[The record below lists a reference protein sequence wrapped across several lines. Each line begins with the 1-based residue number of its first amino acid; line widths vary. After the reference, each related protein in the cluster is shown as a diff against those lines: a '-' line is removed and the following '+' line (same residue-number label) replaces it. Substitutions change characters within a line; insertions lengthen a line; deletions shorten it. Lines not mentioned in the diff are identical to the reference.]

1 MAASASSAASFA
13 TSLTN
18 PPSPFLSL
26 LPSSPAAAAAFSLN
40 SSCRPPPLRR
50 LRLSSCRQLPLV
62 ASASLTNSAPARNG
76 TYKVGDFMTKK
87 EELFVVEPSTSVD
100 EALEVIVEKRVTGFP
115 VIDDQ
120 WNLVILFC
128 FCLFLLSSCSSLLQ
142 VGVVSDYDLLALDTI
157 SGANENDSNLFPDVD
172 STWKAFNEIQQLVG
186 KTNGKVVGD
195 LMTPNPLT
203 VRENTNLED
212 AARLLLETKYRR
224 LPVLDADGKLV
235 GLITRGNV
243 VRAALQIKRE
253 TAT

>member
-120 WNLVILFC
+120 WNLIPGIVTM
-128 FCLFLLSSCSSLLQ
+128 Q
-142 VGVVSDYDLLALDTI
+142 T
-157 SGANENDSNLFPDVD
+157 
-172 STWKAFNEIQQLVG
+172 FNEIQKLVG
-186 KTNGKVVGD
+186 KNHGKVVGD

-224 LPVLDADGKLV
+224 LPVVDADGKLAGKNFV
-235 GLITRGNV
+235 SRVINFNSIHSIRF
-243 VRAALQIKRE
+243 
-253 TAT
+253 

>member
-18 PPSPFLSL
+18 PPSPLLSL
-26 LPSSPAAAAAFSLN
+26 FPSSSSSAAAAFSLN

-87 EELFVVEPSTSVD
+87 EELFVVKPSTSVD
-100 EALEVIVEKRVTGFP
+100 EALDVIVEKRVTGFP

-120 WNLVILFC
+120 WNL
-128 FCLFLLSSCSSLLQ
+128 

>member
-1 MAASASSAASFA
+1 MAASSASFT

-18 PPSPFLSL
+18 PPSPLLSL
-26 LPSSPAAAAAFSLN
+26 LPSSSSSSAAFPLH
-40 SSCRPPPLRR
+40 SSCRPPPL
-50 LRLSSCRQLPLV
+50 LRLSFSSRQQLPCV
-62 ASASLTNSAPARNG
+62 ASASLTNSAPAKNG

-87 EELFVVEPSTSVD
+87 EELFVVKPTTSVD

-120 WNLVILFC
+120 WNL
-128 FCLFLLSSCSSLLQ
+128 

-235 GLITRGNV
+235 RISCLESSISIQFIR
-243 VRAALQIKRE
+243 
-253 TAT
+253 

>member
-1 MAASASSAASFA
+1 HSPLHL
-13 TSLTN
+13 LT
-18 PPSPFLSL
+18 L
-26 LPSSPAAAAAFSLN
+26 LPHSFLFSLPLPPPP
-40 SSCRPPPLRR
+40 PPPLRR

-120 WNLVILFC
+120 WNLV
-128 FCLFLLSSCSSLLQ
+128 
-142 VGVVSDYDLLALDTI
+142 GVVSDYDLLALDTI
-157 SGANENDSNLFPDVD
+157 SGGNDNDSNLFPDVD
-172 STWKAFNEIQQLVG
+172 STWKTFNEIQKLVG
-186 KTNGKVVGD
+186 KNHGKVVGD

-224 LPVLDADGKLV
+224 LPVVDADGKLV
-235 GLITRGNV
+235 RIFL
-243 VRAALQIKRE
+243 VRISCLESSISIQFIR
-253 TAT
+253 